1 MVYFLKLLTHIQ
13 WGIYSYILFGT
24 PGLLPQDFETYLIWN
39 VLMYLL
45 WSSWSTSQAFNTYLI
60 RNILIYPRW
69 RTHHIEEHSPNMY
82 RDNPNREIHEL
93 RLWHWR
99 GEDTTSRVSSRGKLS
114 TPGPPRTHTY
124 MVRIAIA
131 RYITFHCD
139 IGKLKTYHP
148 WKCQV
153 HQEIKDVWGQFL
165 LSGHTL
171 LSSVIL
177 TSRAQSI

>member
-1 MVYFLKLLTHIQ
+1 MGLLPQAFNTYLIRNILIYPPWSSWSISLRFGDISNREYTHISSLELMVYFLELSTHIQ

-24 PGLLPQDFETYLIWN
+24 PGLLPQTFEAYLIRN

-99 GEDTTSRVSSRGKLS
+99 DEDTTSRVSSRENF
-114 TPGPPRTHTY
+114 PH
-124 MVRIAIA
+124 
-131 RYITFHCD
+131 
-139 IGKLKTYHP
+139 
-148 WKCQV
+148 QV
-153 HQEIKDVWGQFL
+153 HQELIRICWELQ
-165 LSGHTL
+165 
-171 LSSVIL
+171 
-177 TSRAQSI
+177 